1 MFTGIVTA
9 IGRIASAR
17 PHGDGLRL
25 RIDAPGFGMDDV
37 ALGDS
42 IALQGVCHTVV
53 AKDAGGFEVDTSAAT
68 LEVTTGLDE
77 GREVNLEKSLT
88 LADRLG
94 GHLVSGHVDGVGTVT
109 AFDDLGGSWRLE
121 IEMPPRPVAL
131 RGPQGLDRGRR
142 REPHGERGLGQPLRG
157 EHHPAH
163 AVGDHP
169 APPGS
174 GKPGEPRGGHDR
186 EVPGAPRGRAGV
198 APAAPPRGGGAQ
210 FRRSWNF
217 ASTGCA
223 PGRFTRT

>member
-9 IGRIASAR
+9 VGRIASAR

-53 AKDAGGFEVDTSAAT
+53 AKDAAGFDVDTSAAT
-68 LEVTTGLDE
+68 LAVTTGLAE

-109 AFDDLGGSWRLE
+109 AFEDLGGSWRLE
-121 IEMPPRPVAL
+121 IEMPAELARYVARKGSIAVDGVSL
-131 RGPQGLDRGRR
+131 TVNSVAGRR
-142 REPHGERGLGQPLRG
+142 FEVNIIPHTRAVTTMRRLAAGAAVNLEVDMTARYLERLVGERG
-157 EHHPAH
+157 
-163 AVGDHP
+163 
-169 APPGS
+169 
-174 GKPGEPRGGHDR
+174 
-186 EVPGAPRGRAGV
+186 
-198 APAAPPRGGGAQ
+198 
-210 FRRSWNF
+210 
-217 ASTGCA
+217 
-223 PGRFTRT
+223 